1 VIFGSIWGVTG
12 IPPTEAQSLRSKG
25 AKYRAY
31 QERVSKFVPL
41 PPKKRGAM
49 TQTR

>member
-1 VIFGSIWGVTG
+1 VIFGSIC
-12 IPPTEAQSLRSKG
+12 EAQSLRSKG

-31 QERVSKFVPL
+31 QDRVNTFVPL

-49 TQTR
+49 TPTQ